1 MNEKHLE
8 RDLLQQELASNKSKL
23 AQLKHQQ
30 ERLENRIAY
39 YEKGERKK
47 RTHRLCT
54 IAGTLESIAPE
65 IRELTTPEVSE
76 LLEYILFPKYNVRFI
91 AINSGVDS
99 ANQMDNDFTPFLNI
113 INEFYVKDSSK
124 KGQGIYETERRIR

>member
-1 MNEKHLE
+1 MNQKNTE
-8 RDLLQQELASNKSKL
+8 RNQLQQELASNESKL

-54 IAGTLESIAPE
+54 IAGTLESIAPG
-65 IRELTTPEVSE
+65 IKELTLPEVIE
-76 LLEYILFPKYNVRFI
+76 LLENIFGDPEAKRAVHNWVLLHRQKYGEVE
-91 AINSGVDS
+91 SGGTVPHECDT
-99 ANQMDNDFTPFLNI
+99 D
-113 INEFYVKDSSK
+113 
-124 KGQGIYETERRIR
+124 

>member
-1 MNEKHLE
+1 MNQKNTE
-8 RDLLQQELASNKSKL
+8 RDQLQREYDSNESQL

-54 IAGTLESIAPE
+54 IAGTLESIAPG
-65 IRELTTPEVSE
+65 IKELTLPEVLE
-76 LLEYILFPKYNVRFI
+76 LLEHIFSDTEVKRMVHNWVLLHRQKYGEVE
-91 AINSGVDS
+91 SG
-99 ANQMDNDFTPFLNI
+99 
-113 INEFYVKDSSK
+113 
-124 KGQGIYETERRIR
+124 GIVPLECDTD

>member
-1 MNEKHLE
+1 MNQKNME
-8 RDLLQQELASNKSKL
+8 RDQLQQELASNESKL

-30 ERLENRIAY
+30 ERLENRITY

-54 IAGTLESIAPE
+54 IAGTLESIAPD

-76 LLEYILFPKYNVRFI
+76 LLEYIMDLPDVRR
-91 AINSGVDS
+91 AIHSTVLLHREKEDMPIGPVSPECNTD
-99 ANQMDNDFTPFLNI
+99 
-113 INEFYVKDSSK
+113 
-124 KGQGIYETERRIR
+124 